1 MPAGPSCPIPPGLAR
16 LCDAS
21 PLQEAEPSHLLVYLA
36 AVPDPRGALGR
47 RPPRVPPRR
56 PGHPGHPQ
64 APVGVPHASTPSS
77 RRLPEGEER
86 FDLRT
91 PYFALS
97 SRSSGETLVSTAVG
111 PYSHGGSHG
120 PPSTSR
126 RIAGQL
132 SETVGGL
139 KGSTHHHDDHDPW
152 RCLWH
157 APCSPSSSRTRLG
170 AVAHRPVGALD
181 RPRHRSRAAA
191 SAALLRRDRW
201 CPYPLS
207 RPLGPAAVPGRTGG
221 DLPRPGRRPQPAP
234 HRHRPRAPHSS
245 ISREVARNGGRD
257 AYRAHDADT
266 AAYARAKRPKTSKL
280 AASPALRVA
289 VERGLSLE

>member
-36 AVPDPRGALGR
+36 AVADPQGALGR
-47 RPPRVPPRR
+47 RHPPRVPPRR

-97 SRSSGETLVSTAVG
+97 SESSGETLVSTAVG

-126 RIAGQL
+126 RV
-132 SETVGGL
+132 SCP
-139 KGSTHHHDDHDPW
+139 K
-152 RCLWH
+152 
-157 APCSPSSSRTRLG
+157 PSVSATATTPPPSRPLLVSRTRVRNQRRTTT
-170 AVAHRPVGALD
+170 AVTGFCDGSPHGSSARLCPRLHHRPA
-181 RPRHRSRAAA
+181 P
-191 SAALLRRDRW
+191 
-201 CPYPLS
+201 
-207 RPLGPAAVPGRTGG
+207 PA
-221 DLPRPGRRPQPAP
+221 PGRRPG
-234 HRHRPRAPHSS
+234 
-245 ISREVARNGGRD
+245 ARRLLSGVCRD
-257 AYRAHDADT
+257 R
-266 AAYARAKRPKTSKL
+266 
-280 AASPALRVA
+280 
-289 VERGLSLE
+289 